1 MEEEQI
7 RTVENLELASCNS
20 PVNFNCE
27 KCKYSA
33 KSSTGLKTHMKA
45 KHVVD
50 KKKKHKNI
58 PQLDGFE
65 DLNIYVGAQTDF
77 VCGKCDFITEN
88 NDMLINHI
96 STEHKKYQ
104 CWDCEYSTDQRYSI
118 RKRQCYHIKSVIH

>member
-1 MEEEQI
+1 MNETKSEKPLELQKKIYIIEEKSFVNIEMEEEQI

-65 DLNIYVGAQTDF
+65 DLNINDGAQTEF
-77 VCGKCDFITEN
+77 VCGKCD
-88 NDMLINHI
+88 L
-96 STEHKKYQ
+96 
-104 CWDCEYSTDQRYSI
+104 
-118 RKRQCYHIKSVIH
+118 